1 MNPSLTSHTP
11 SDVGASGP
19 TTADGSAGNQQPL
32 SASAPERT
40 CSRCGGTMVA
50 AQDWC
55 LHCGAGAPQAIHPRP
70 RWRSLV
76 SVAVIA
82 LLLAVGAAAAAY
94 AALNEK
100 SPPRRT
106 VVASAPV
113 VTTSVPT
120 TPPPAI
126 PSTPQ
131 TTSTPSIPEATPSIP
146 EPSTPP
152 KIPLEAPTPSTPQ
165 TTSSASKEPTKTSTQ
180 EKPGTGTSNTKEVAP
195 VVLDTNAA
203 SIYNPNNY
211 PATDFGEPELAI
223 DGDPTTA
230 WTAAVQP
237 ESAPQMAAGLLID
250 LKSPQK
256 LSKFTLISPSKGMTI
271 EFYGTDAMQPPTTIT
286 DKSWVKFVRARV
298 IKKAKTK
305 IILRKPSK
313 AFRFVLLW
321 LIKAPPNSTPTEPG
335 QVKVDE
341 LTLFPAS

>member
-1 MNPSLTSHTP
+1 
-11 SDVGASGP
+11 
-19 TTADGSAGNQQPL
+19 
-32 SASAPERT
+32 
-40 CSRCGGTMVA
+40 MVS

-55 LHCGAGAPQAIHPRP
+55 LHCGAGASGAIHPRP
-70 RWRSLV
+70 SWRSLL

-100 SPPRRT
+100 SAARKT
-106 VVASAPV
+106 VVASAPPAS
-113 VTTSVPT
+113 TPVPS
-120 TPPPAI
+120 TPSTI

-131 TTSTPSIPEATPSIP
+131 TTSTPSISEPGTPSVVP

-152 KIPLEAPTPSTPQ
+152 TIPLSTPTPSTPQ
-165 TTSSASKEPTKTSTQ
+165 TTSTANEEPTNTNTQGKT
-180 EKPGTGTSNTKEVAP
+180 ETGSSETGSSSKEVAP
-195 VVLDTNAA
+195 LVLDTNAA
-203 SIYNPNNY
+203 ATYNPNNY

-271 EFYGTDAMQPPTTIT
+271 EIYGTEAKQPPTTT
-286 DKSWVKFVRARV
+286 TEKSWVKFVRARV
-298 IKKAKTK
+298 IKKNKTK
-305 IILRKPSK
+305 IVLRKPSK

-321 LIKAPPNSTPTEPG
+321 LIKAPPSSTPTEPG

>member
-1 MNPSLTSHTP
+1 
-11 SDVGASGP
+11 
-19 TTADGSAGNQQPL
+19 
-32 SASAPERT
+32 
-40 CSRCGGTMVA
+40 MVP

-76 SVAVIA
+76 GIVVIA

-100 SPPRRT
+100 SPPRKT
-106 VVASAPV
+106 VVV
-113 VTTSVPT
+113 VSTPPLSTPVPT

-131 TTSTPSIPEATPSIP
+131 STPSISEPGTPSTS
-146 EPSTPP
+146 EPTTPP
-152 KIPLEAPTPSTPQ
+152 KIPLATSTPSTPQ
-165 TTSSASKEPTKTSTQ
+165 TTSTAGKEPTKTGPQ
-180 EKPGTGTSNTKEVAP
+180 GKPETGTSSTKGVAP
-195 VVLDTNAA
+195 IVLDTNAA
-203 SIYNPNNY
+203 STYNPSNY

-256 LSKFTLISPSKGMTI
+256 LSKFELISPSKGMTI
-271 EFYGTDAMQPPTTIT
+271 EIYGTEATQPPTTIT
-286 DKSWVKFVRARV
+286 DKSWVKVVKARV
-298 IKKAKTK
+298 LKKAKTK

-321 LIKAPPNSTPTEPG
+321 LIKAPPSSTPTEPG

-341 LTLFPAS
+341 LTLFPTS